1 MASARDK
8 LRVLENV
15 IGRIGLGGDVL
26 SEYSKALSAMS
37 GLDSYAEMNPAPIPI
52 SGNLPPQQQNNAVS
66 APIPTEMGQS
76 TAQAV
81 SGLNTP

>member
-1 MASARDK
+1 MASAKDK

-37 GLDSYAEMNPAPIPI
+37 GLDTYAEMNPAPIPI
-52 SGNLPPQQQNNAVS
+52 SGNLPPQQQVNSTTNQITPEMGQNS
-66 APIPTEMGQS
+66 APIG
-76 TAQAV
+76 V
-81 SGLNTP
+81 

>member
-1 MASARDK
+1 MASAKDK

-37 GLDSYAEMNPAPIPI
+37 GLDTYAEMNPAPIPI
-52 SGNLPPQQQNNAVS
+52 PQTPMVAPQEPMSTPPIENNLPIQ
-66 APIPTEMGQS
+66 
-76 TAQAV
+76 
-81 SGLNTP
+81 

>member
-1 MASARDK
+1 MASAKDK

-37 GLDSYAEMNPAPIPI
+37 GLDTYAEMNPAPIPM
-52 SGNLPPQQQNNAVS
+52 PTQTQPAPQDTLQATPQV
-66 APIPTEMGQS
+66 PQTIPTQDTENM
-76 TAQAV
+76 V
-81 SGLNTP
+81 